1 MFVVVHAYIAVVGG
15 VVVLLTLMML
25 LLLYC
30 SYLQSRL
37 VKIFEY
43 RFTALHI
50 FKFYRSEIR
59 IFTIQMGNLRFD
71 SRQYFPVFFPFPFWY
86 SSFPGWVYSRQY
98 IHVHTHNFF
107 PFFLPRGSDVQIIM
121 TNVLPPPPIP
131 FFPSL
136 SLSLNSSPPQPL
148 PSLPHQ
154 VVVKAK
160 YKSTAF

>member
-1 MFVVVHAYIAVVGG
+1 MVLLLILVFVVVHAYIAVVGG

-59 IFTIQMGNLRFD
+59 IFTIQMGNLRFV
-71 SRQYFPVFFPFPFWY
+71 SRQYFPVFFVRFRFGIPP
-86 SSFPGWVYSRQY
+86 SLAGS
-98 IHVHTHNFF
+98 THGNISTYTLTT
-107 PFFLPRGSDVQIIM
+107 FFLFSCRGEVM
-121 TNVLPPPPIP
+121 FKL
-131 FFPSL
+131 L
-136 SLSLNSSPPQPL
+136 
-148 PSLPHQ
+148 
-154 VVVKAK
+154 
-160 YKSTAF
+160 